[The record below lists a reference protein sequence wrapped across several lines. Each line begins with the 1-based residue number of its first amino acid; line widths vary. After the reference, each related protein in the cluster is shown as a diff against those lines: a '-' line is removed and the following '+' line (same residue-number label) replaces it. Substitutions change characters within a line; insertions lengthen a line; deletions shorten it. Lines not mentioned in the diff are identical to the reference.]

1 MKGKE
6 ILVRIREDVKNRDC
20 LNHKQLERD
29 RRFLIYLSK
38 TYRNMCPYLEGIH
51 QTLDSWK
58 MGRDKNGQK
67 LESREINIYLASKE
81 GEVELLKESEAH
93 VDMFPVIW

>member
-29 RRFLIYLSK
+29 RPFLIYLSK

-58 MGRDKNGQK
+58 MGREKNG
-67 LESREINIYLASKE
+67 REINIYLASKE